1 MYQIKSNFVALIFNQ
16 YEMKTTKHEL
26 TVDQR
31 IVQFNRTTKQLL
43 SSQKKTMKYLESTGI
58 YSKEGKLTK
67 AYK

>member
-1 MYQIKSNFVALIFNQ
+1 
-16 YEMKTTKHEL
+16 MKTIKQEL

-31 IVQFNRTTKQLL
+31 IVQFNKTTKQLL